1 MWRNLQPRRRRRRE
15 ERGSRTP
22 IRESPGGEIPIDRNS
37 RRSGGEGPIVR
48 TSRRSG
54 QGGASLIGELG
65 ARPDAAAKK
74 LIDEFGTS
82 GVGNIV
88 TEILVASLER
98 FLWIFLPP

>member
-1 MWRNLQPRRRRRRE
+1 MSRFSAQFWRNLQPRRRRRRE

-22 IRESPGGEIPIDRNS
+22 IRESPGGEGPIDRNP
-37 RRSGGEGPIVR
+37 RRWVGEGPIVR
-48 TSRRSG
+48 TPRRSG

-82 GVGNIV
+82 GVCCQCFV
-88 TEILVASLER
+88 
-98 FLWIFLPP
+98 